1 MGLLGPD
8 EMTLTLE
15 KFSFKPDDTVKGI
28 VNLSLKKPIKARKL
42 EVALIGKIRTTHR
55 DADGD
60 TRLEDKAIYD
70 FTLPLDGEKEY
81 QNGQYP
87 FEIKIQPDILQA
99 SSPGQQIHQE
109 LENKL
114 GTLGSVLGQMVTGQK
129 PIRWMIHAHLDIPW
143 KLDVQKSQDIVISQ
157 EHMPYANNI

>member
-15 KFSFKPDDTVKGI
+15 KFSFKPDDIVKGI

-42 EVALIGKIRTTHR
+42 EVALIGKVRTTHR
-55 DADGD
+55 DSDGD
-60 TRLEDKAIYD
+60 IHTEDKTIYD

-87 FEIKIQPDILQA
+87 FEIKIQSDLLQA
-99 SSPGQQIHQE
+99 SSSGKQIQLE
-109 LENKL
+109 LEKKL
-114 GTLGSVLGQMVTGQK
+114 GNLGSVLGQMVMGQR
-129 PIRWMIHAHLDIPW
+129 PIHWMIHTHLDIPW

>member
-15 KFSFKPDDTVKGI
+15 KFNFNPGDMVKGI

-42 EVALIGKIRTTHR
+42 EVALIGKVRTTHQ
-55 DADGD
+55 DHDGD
-60 TRLEDKAIYD
+60 IHSKDNTVYD

-81 QNGQYP
+81 QYGQYS
-87 FEIKIQPDILQA
+87 FEIKIQPDILQG
-99 SSPGQQIHQE
+99 SSSGQQMQLE

-114 GTLGSVLGQMVTGQK
+114 GTIGSVLGQIVTGQK
-129 PIRWMIHAHLDIPW
+129 PIHWMIHAHLDIPW

-157 EHMPYANNI
+157 EHMPHENNI